1 VIPDTPP
8 LNNGVCT
15 LVRIE
20 HVSLLVVEAS
30 DCGRV
35 AGKVGFADHIGVV
48 ESGVDVRGRDDTLG
62 DEALNVM
69 ELDVDVAG
77 LAGPRR
83 CVCHGDSSLVV
94 LVDDR
99 GSVLGETHSGE

>member
-1 VIPDTPP
+1 MIPDTPP
-8 LNNGVCT
+8 LNSGVCT

-48 ESGVDVRGRDDTLG
+48 EGGVDVRGRDDTLG

-69 ELDVDVAG
+69 ELDMLMWRVLRDLDGACAMEIAAS
-77 LAGPRR
+77 L
-83 CVCHGDSSLVV
+83 SS
-94 LVDDR
+94 
-99 GSVLGETHSGE
+99 

>member
-1 VIPDTPP
+1 
-8 LNNGVCT
+8 

-62 DEALNVM
+62 DA
-69 ELDVDVAG
+69 
-77 LAGPRR
+77 
-83 CVCHGDSSLVV
+83 
-94 LVDDR
+94 
-99 GSVLGETHSGE
+99 